1 MEILIE
7 QVGLIRIPS
16 ANHASGFLFFIRKEF
31 KMLQN
36 KIDKIRVSISSGSL
50 FEICQTI
57 MDYIDNSNV
66 ITGSTFKI
74 YYLCKEVQFM
84 CVHVKD
90 LLDIVEKHRIKDPFI
105 LDRIHSLILK
115 ILDNIMECKKLS
127 HCITYINM
135 EQVFVF

>member
-1 MEILIE
+1 
-7 QVGLIRIPS
+7 
-16 ANHASGFLFFIRKEF
+16 
-31 KMLQN
+31 MLQN
-36 KIDKIRVSISSGSL
+36 RIDKIRVSISSGSL

-90 LLDIVEKHRIKDPFI
+90 LLDIVEKHRIKDPLI

-135 EQVFVF
+135 EQVLVF